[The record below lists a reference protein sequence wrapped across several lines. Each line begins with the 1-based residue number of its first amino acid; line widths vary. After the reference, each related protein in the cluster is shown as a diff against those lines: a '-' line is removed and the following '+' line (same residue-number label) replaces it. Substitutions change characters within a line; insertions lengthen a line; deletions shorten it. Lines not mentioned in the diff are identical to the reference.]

1 MTQSPQPIVKK
12 CFGGFGWV
20 GGKARPQA
28 PCGSFLNNK
37 KTKTKTKPR
46 SLSKKQGL
54 SLDVCRLPL
63 PLELKS
69 PRSISLGLSQRTPP
83 PPSPLPFLFLSSTN
97 FQDIWTF
104 VGVLYTLKNITLH
117 SCAPKMV

>member
-12 CFGGFGWV
+12 CFGGIGWV

-28 PCGSFLNNK
+28 PCGSFLNNNNKK
-37 KTKTKTKPR
+37 KTTLTQQEAGTFPGRRPAAPSSRVKITKI
-46 SLSKKQGL
+46 
-54 SLDVCRLPL
+54 DF
-63 PLELKS
+63 
-69 PRSISLGLSQRTPP
+69 LGSFSTPSP

-104 VGVLYTLKNITLH
+104 VKVLYTLKKYSFTFV
-117 SCAPKMV
+117 CT